1 MISLKSFLFVLQS
14 WYWCNFC
21 SGKYHVQF
29 SASSSGISN
38 LIETWIKHLFR
49 LPTYCIMYIA
59 RSKLLNR
66 AITFPH
72 PVTRTLPSTWT
83 LYRVN
88 PQLLSFLLT
97 TKLLVNLHHHC
108 LQIFSIEYPA
118 FPPPPSPSCAPLTLL
133 LEYSPQCTASQQ
145 QQLLE
150 VYLSTN
156 INHFTKTRTHHRVSS
171 SRIRQ
176 QQVLLV
182 PILWQSQSPG
192 SEMHKSHPAEIWN
205 VVTWIYY
212 WLSKIFLFVI
222 TSCMIMTL
230 KMNNFLSSA
239 QYES

>member
-97 TKLLVNLHHHC
+97 TKLLVNPHHHC

-133 LEYSPQCTASQQ
+133 LVGSMFQFNRYYNKRP
-145 QQLLE
+145 L
-150 VYLSTN
+150 
-156 INHFTKTRTHHRVSS
+156 
-171 SRIRQ
+171 
-176 QQVLLV
+176 LLV
-182 PILWQSQSPG
+182 IDLIQRFRPQGALSLDLSPVNL
-192 SEMHKSHPAEIWN
+192 I
-205 VVTWIYY
+205 
-212 WLSKIFLFVI
+212 
-222 TSCMIMTL
+222 
-230 KMNNFLSSA
+230 
-239 QYES
+239 